1 MTPQLPGWFA
11 SLAVLIFLAL
21 LIRLWWS
28 PRTQSP
34 WLAAALLILFNLVGF
49 HWIFTSL
56 HVYGLMAAP
65 IAATATLLLA
75 LYVSLF
81 TLAAGWFIRR
91 HKLRPLAVACVIT
104 LAELLR
110 GYLFTGFPWLNWGYL
125 QLDSLLAGFAPVFG
139 VYGLVFLAALCAA
152 WLARLKPGPALAVLS
167 LHLAGGIGLSIEWT
181 RPLGEPLRVALIQ
194 PSIDQRMK
202 FDPAHAK
209 ATERSLLEL
218 LAVATPASAGKPLAA
233 DLVVLPETAFIDTWQ
248 RLKPETQELLQR
260 LVDRSGSAMITGLP
274 LRDTNGW
281 SNSAIALK
289 PKLQDQNATEPPPES
304 RAMSSAPVQPQRPSQ
319 EAWAYRYDKHHLVP
333 FGEFIPWGFQWFVD
347 LMQVPL
353 GSFRSGP
360 LAQPA
365 FLIQDQAIGLNICFE
380 DLFGE
385 ELIAALQDSRPAS
398 QPPSIWLNL
407 SNLAWF
413 GDSIALQQHLNVGR
427 MRSLETGRPMLRAT
441 NTGLTAI
448 VDAKGRVQK
457 SLQSQD
463 RDILLGQVQGMTG
476 ATPFNRW
483 GNAAVFVLVALATLA
498 AWLEARRRQRR
509 AER

>member
-1 MTPQLPGWFA
+1 MTGLSTPQLPGWLA
-11 SLAVLIFLAL
+11 SLAVLVFLAV

-28 PRTQSP
+28 PQRHAP
-34 WLAAALLILFNLVGF
+34 WLATGLLLLFNLVGF

-65 IAATATLLLA
+65 IAGTATLLLA

-81 TLAAGWFIRR
+81 TLGAGLVIRR
-91 HKLRPLAVACVIT
+91 YRLRPLAVACVIT

-125 QLDSLLAGFAPVFG
+125 QVDSLLAGFAPVFG

-167 LHLAGGIGLSIEWT
+167 LHLAGGVGLGIHWT
-181 RPLGEPLRVALIQ
+181 QPLGEPLRLALIQ
-194 PSIDQRMK
+194 PSIDQQMK

-218 LAVATPASAGKPLAA
+218 LAVATPVSAGQPIAA
-233 DLVVLPETAFIDTWQ
+233 DLVVLPETAFITTWQ
-248 RLKPETQELLQR
+248 QLNPETRELLQR
-260 LVDRSGSAMITGLP
+260 LVDRSGVALITGLP
-274 LRDTNGW
+274 LQDTRGW
-281 SNSAIALK
+281 SNSAIAL
-289 PKLQDQNATEPPPES
+289 
-304 RAMSSAPVQPQRPSQ
+304 QPGDNSQ
-319 EAWAYRYDKHHLVP
+319 WTYRYDKHHLVP

-347 LMQVPL
+347 LMQMPL
-353 GSFRSGP
+353 GSFRSGD

-385 ELIAALQDSRPAS
+385 ELIAPLQNSRPMNA
-398 QPPSIWLNL
+398 QPSIWLNL

-448 VDAKGRVQK
+448 VDAKGRVQE
-457 SLQSQD
+457 SLASQAPN
-463 RDILLGQVQGMTG
+463 ILLGQVQGMTG
-476 ATPFNRW
+476 DTPFNRW
-483 GNAAVFVLVALATLA
+483 GNAALLVLVLLAGLA
-498 AWLEARRRQRR
+498 SWRQARRRQHDAAR
-509 AER
+509 

>member
-1 MTPQLPGWFA
+1 MTPQLPGWLT

-28 PRTQSP
+28 PQRHAP
-34 WLAAALLILFNLVGF
+34 WLAAGLLLLFNLVGF
-49 HWIFTSL
+49 HWIYTSL

-81 TLAAGWFIRR
+81 TLAAGFVIRR
-91 HKLRPLAVACVIT
+91 YKLRPLAVACVIT

-125 QLDSLLAGFAPVFG
+125 QVDSLLAGFAPVFG
-139 VYGLVFLAALCAA
+139 VYGLVFLAALCSA

-167 LHLAGGIGLSIEWT
+167 LHLAGGVGLGMNWT
-181 RPLGEPLRVALIQ
+181 QPLGEPLRVALIQ
-194 PSIDQRMK
+194 PSIDQQMK
-202 FDPAHAK
+202 FDPAHAR

-218 LAVATPASAGKPLAA
+218 LAVATPVSAGQPIAA
-233 DLVVLPETAFIDTWQ
+233 DLVVLPETAFINTWQ
-248 RLKPETQELLQR
+248 RLNPETRELLQR
-260 LVDRSGSAMITGLP
+260 LVDRSGAAFITGLP
-274 LRDTNGW
+274 LQDAQGW
-281 SNSAIALK
+281 TNSAIAL
-289 PKLQDQNATEPPPES
+289 
-304 RAMSSAPVQPQRPSQ
+304 QPGDNSQ
-319 EAWAYRYDKHHLVP
+319 WAYRYDKHHLVP

-347 LMQVPL
+347 LMQMPL

-365 FLIQDQAIGLNICFE
+365 FLVKEQALGLNICFE

-385 ELIAALQDSRPAS
+385 ELIAPLQDSRPGDH
-398 QPPSIWLNL
+398 QPSIWLNL

-448 VDAKGRVQK
+448 VDAKGRVQER
-457 SLQSQD
+457 LASQAP
-463 RDILLGQVQGMTG
+463 DILLGQVQGMAG

-483 GNAAVFVLVALATLA
+483 GNKAVLVLLALAALV
-498 AWLEARRRQRR
+498 AWLQAHRRRAGAAR
-509 AER
+509 

>member
-1 MTPQLPGWFA
+1 MNLQLPGWLA
-11 SLAVLIFLAL
+11 SLAVLIFLAV

-28 PRTQSP
+28 PQRHAP
-34 WLAAALLILFNLVGF
+34 WLAAALLLLFNLAGL

-81 TLAAGWFIRR
+81 TLAAGVAIRR
-91 HKLRPLAVACVIT
+91 YKLRPLAVGCAIT

-110 GYLFTGFPWLNWGYL
+110 GYLSTGFPWLNWGYL
-125 QLDSLLAGFAPVFG
+125 QVDSLLAGFAPVLG

-167 LHLAGGIGLSIEWT
+167 LHLAGGVGLSIHWT
-181 RPLGEPLRVALIQ
+181 KPLGEPLRVALIQ
-194 PSIDQRMK
+194 PSIDQQMK

-218 LAVATPASAGKPLAA
+218 LAVATPVSAGRPVAA

-248 RLKPETQELLQR
+248 RLNPETRELVQR
-260 LVDRSGSAMITGLP
+260 LIDRSGVTLISGLP
-274 LRDTNGW
+274 LQDAQGW
-281 SNSAIALK
+281 SNSAIAL
-289 PKLQDQNATEPPPES
+289 
-304 RAMSSAPVQPQRPSQ
+304 QPRDNGQ
-319 EAWAYRYDKHHLVP
+319 WAYRYDKHHLVP

-347 LMQVPL
+347 LMQMPL
-353 GSFRSGP
+353 GSFRSGG
-360 LAQPA
+360 LAQSA
-365 FLIQDQAIGLNICFE
+365 FLIKDQGIGLNICFD

-385 ELIAALQDSRPAS
+385 ELIAALQDHRPGAT
-398 QPPSIWLNL
+398 PPSIWLNL

-413 GDSIALQQHLNVGR
+413 GDSIALRQHLNVGR

-448 VDAKGRVQK
+448 VDAKGRVQE
-457 SLQSQD
+457 SLVSQE
-463 RDILLGQVQGMTG
+463 RNILLGQVQGMEG

-483 GNAAVFVLVALATLA
+483 GNTAIFFLVALAALA
-498 AWLEARRRQRR
+498 AWLQTRRRQPGSAR
-509 AER
+509 